1 MNYKK
6 MDTVYWGKRRNLC
19 RCVHASH
26 CNTDNWNING
36 ISDEESAE
44 VGESLQE
51 MIYLKLVIP
60 IFLQIPLFFWS
71 TLYIILAHFY
81 KTSYKNKHCAIL
93 KLNLRLLDLV

>member
-1 MNYKK
+1 

-19 RCVHASH
+19 RCVHASY

-51 MIYLKLVIP
+51 MIGDDTASYTHFPSNPTFFLVHP
-60 IFLQIPLFFWS
+60 VHHSCTF
-71 TLYIILAHFY
+71 
-81 KTSYKNKHCAIL
+81 
-93 KLNLRLLDLV
+93 

>member
-1 MNYKK
+1 

-60 IFLQIPLFFWS
+60 IFLQIPLFFGPPCTS
-71 TLYIILAHFY
+71 FLHIL
-81 KTSYKNKHCAIL
+81 TKHLTKI
-93 KLNLRLLDLV
+93 NIVQY